1 MSREYRFYLEDMRT
15 SCEKVIQFIRGMS
28 QAQFLADQKTY
39 DAVMRNLEI
48 IGEAA
53 KHVPSEVRDRHT
65 EVDWRRVAAFRDVAI
80 HEYFG
85 IDVDVVWD
93 IVQNKLPAL
102 HRQIQQLL
110 SE

>member
-1 MSREYRFYLEDMRT
+1 MCA
-15 SCEKVIQFIRGMS
+15 SCEKVIQFTHGLD
-28 QAQFLADQKTY
+28 QTQFLADQKTY

-53 KHVPSEVRDRHT
+53 KHVPNEVRSQHP

-93 IVQNKLPAL
+93 IVQNKLPPL
-102 HRQIQQLL
+102 YRQIRQLL
-110 SE
+110 SG

>member
-1 MSREYRFYLEDMRT
+1 MSREYRFFLEDMLK
-15 SCEKVIQFIRGMS
+15 SCEKVIRFTHRLTQTQFV
-28 QAQFLADQKTY
+28 ADQKTY

-53 KHVPSEVRDRHT
+53 KHIPNEVRSQHP

-102 HRQIQQLL
+102 DKQIRQLL

>member
-1 MSREYRFYLEDMRT
+1 MSREYRFFLEDMRT
-15 SCEKVIQFIRGMS
+15 SCEKVIQFTRHLN
-28 QAQFLADQKTY
+28 QAQFLADPKTY

-53 KHVPSEVRDRHT
+53 KHIPNEVRSQHP
-65 EVDWRRVAAFRDVAI
+65 EVDWRRVAPFRDVAI

-102 HRQIQQLL
+102 DKQIRQLL

>member
-1 MSREYRFYLEDMRT
+1 MSREYRFLLEDMRT
-15 SCEKVIQFIRGMS
+15 SCEKVIQFTHRLTRT
-28 QAQFLADQKTY
+28 QFLADQKTY

-53 KHVPSEVRDRHT
+53 KHIPNEIRSRYP

-102 HRQIQQLL
+102 DKQIRQLL

>member
-53 KHVPSEVRDRHT
+53 KHVPSEVRDRHP

-93 IVQNKLPAL
+93 IVQSKLPAL

>member
-15 SCEKVIQFIRGMS
+15 SCEKVTQYTRPLT
-28 QAQFLADQKTY
+28 QAQFLSDQKTY
-39 DAVMRNLEI
+39 DAVMRNFEI
-48 IGEAA
+48 IGGAA
-53 KHVPSEVRDRHT
+53 KHIPNEVRSQHP
-65 EVDWRRVAAFRDVAI
+65 EIDWRRVAAFRDVAI

-93 IVQNKLPAL
+93 IIQNKIPAL
-102 HRQIQQLL
+102 DPQIRRLL